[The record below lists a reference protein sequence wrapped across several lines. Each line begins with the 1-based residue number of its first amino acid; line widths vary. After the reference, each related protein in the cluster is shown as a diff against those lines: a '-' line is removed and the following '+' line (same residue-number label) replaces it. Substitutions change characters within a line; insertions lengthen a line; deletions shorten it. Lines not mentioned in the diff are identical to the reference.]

1 MTTQAAHTSAG
12 KAQAPAQIGRV
23 VFIAFLGLAAIAWI
37 GIAVSANAR
46 MPGIV
51 GMITA
56 IFGGFFLAV
65 LIAAIGG
72 WIALKLSEPYA
83 TTRPSPLMADGLGSE
98 MSAILSDL
106 ESERQEAIRQV
117 KERSAWRM
125 PACAAVGLCIWTLLA
140 LAGAPGGAVDFVVV
154 MLLGAI
160 AGYVWSSREQAREH
174 AAFYTGRILPRL
186 AASFG
191 EITWRPAV
199 MPDFNKLREEQVF
212 RTYVSAS
219 AGAELAGTYRGLAV
233 HIVELKLDA
242 PGDGKKTESA
252 FDGLLIDIGLKHDA
266 GAAVLA
272 GADGDAFGN
281 FSGRM
286 TANAHPRVTLDDPE
300 FERVYQIHSPDTA
313 AARTLLHPAL
323 RQALLRLARLQ
334 DFSAPALMASGR
346 RLVIAAPKVAPAS
359 LFAAPPYAQADA
371 GRDALLAL
379 HADIAAVLAVA
390 DAAAN

>member
-1 MTTQAAHTSAG
+1 MTTQAAHDSAG
-12 KAQAPAQIGRV
+12 NAQAPAQIGRV

-37 GIAVSANAR
+37 GIAVGANAR

-51 GMITA
+51 GMVTA

-72 WIALKLSEPYA
+72 WIALKLSEPYVA
-83 TTRPSPLMADGLGSE
+83 RRSSPIGTEGLGPE
-98 MSAILSDL
+98 MSAILFDL
-106 ESERQEAIRQV
+106 ESEQQEAIRQV
-117 KERSAWRM
+117 KERSAWRV

-160 AGYVWSSREQAREH
+160 AGYVWSSREQSREH
-174 AAFYTGRILPRL
+174 AAFYTARILPRL

-191 EITWRPAV
+191 EITWRRAV
-199 MPDFNKLREEQVF
+199 MPDLNKLREEQVF
-212 RTYVSAS
+212 PTYVSAS

-242 PGDGKKTESA
+242 PGDGKKTETA
-252 FDGLLIDIGLKHDA
+252 FDGLLIDISLKHDA
-266 GAAVLA
+266 GAAILG
-272 GADGDAFGN
+272 GADGGAFGN

-286 TANAHPRVTLDDPE
+286 TANSRPRVALDDPE
-300 FERVYQIHSPDTA
+300 FERVYQVHSPDA
-313 AARTLLHPAL
+313 DAARALLHPAL

-334 DFSAPALMASGR
+334 DFGAPALMASGR

-359 LFAAPPYAQADA
+359 LFAAPGYAQADA
-371 GRDALLAL
+371 SRNTLLAL
-379 HADIAAVLAVA
+379 REDIAAVLAVA
-390 DAAAN
+390 DAAAE

>member
-1 MTTQAAHTSAG
+1 MTTEAAHTSAG
-12 KAQAPAQIGRV
+12 KAPPPAQIGRV

-51 GMITA
+51 GMVTA

-83 TTRPSPLMADGLGSE
+83 APRTMAADGLGSE
-98 MSAILSDL
+98 MSAILFDL
-106 ESERQEAIRQV
+106 EAERQEAMRQV

-140 LAGAPGGAVDFVVV
+140 LVGAPGGLLDFVVV

-160 AGYVWSSREQAREH
+160 AGYAWSSREQAREYT
-174 AAFYTGRILPRL
+174 AFYTGRILPRL

-191 EITWRPAV
+191 EITLRPAV
-199 MPDFNKLREEQVF
+199 MPDLNKLRTEQVF
-212 RTYVSAS
+212 RTFVSAS

-233 HIVELKLDA
+233 HIVELKLEA
-242 PGDGKKTESA
+242 PTADGKKSESV

-266 GAAVLA
+266 GAAVLS
-272 GADGDAFGN
+272 GADGGAFGN

-286 TANAHPRVTLDDPE
+286 TANVRPRVTLDDPE
-300 FERVYQIHSPDTA
+300 FERVYQTYSPDADA
-313 AARTLLHPAL
+313 ALALLHPSL
-323 RQALLRLARLQ
+323 RQSLLRLARLQ
-334 DFSAPALMASGR
+334 DFGAPALMASGR

-359 LFAAPPYAQADA
+359 LFSAPGYAQADA
-371 GRDALLAL
+371 GRDTLLAL
-379 HADIAAVLAVA
+379 REDIAAVLAVA
-390 DAAAN
+390 DAAAD